1 MAIYEAERW
10 DWQPP
15 GKISPNNPMRD
26 PYQVL
31 GVPKSANEQQI
42 KAAYRKLAKALH
54 PDQNKDDPKAQA
66 KFAEATNAYDLLS
79 DKQKRGQYDRGE
91 IDAEGNP
98 KMPGFDF
105 SGFSGGRARRGGGG
119 FSTEDILKEFMGGL
133 GGGFSSTAE
142 GPMGMRM
149 GDRFGRVQTRGP
161 DYAVTV
167 KISLEQANARAAIPV
182 KLPTGK
188 TLSVKL
194 PAEVRDGQQ
203 IRLKGQG
210 GASPTGGPP
219 GDVLVTVSFE
229 RHRQFRLEGND
240 LRVEVPIRLYEAVL
254 GARIRVPTLQGAV
267 ELNIP
272 PGVDTTKSLRLKGKG
287 MFGKG
292 DLFATLRI
300 VLPEGG
306 DADLESLMRFMTAMA
321 SAPAAS
327 RARKKAKRLR
337 AASPSSPDGERL
349 RAGPSVAG
357 ASGPKASSASPGLT
371 CLACSLSGVAGA

>member
-15 GKISPNNPMRD
+15 GKISLYNPMRD

-31 GVPKSANEQQI
+31 GVPKSASEQQI
-42 KAAYRKLAKALH
+42 KAAYRKLAKAFH

-66 KFAEATNAYDLLS
+66 KFAEATTAYDLLS

-105 SGFSGGRARRGGGG
+105 SGFSGARARRGGGGGG

-133 GGGFSSTAE
+133 GGGFSTTGE
-142 GPMGMRM
+142 GPMGTRM
-149 GDRFGRVQTRGP
+149 GDRFTRVQTRGP

-167 KISLEQANARAAIPV
+167 KITLEQANARASVPV

-188 TLSVKL
+188 TLSVTL
-194 PAEVRDGQQ
+194 PAEVKDGQQ

-219 GDVLVTVSFE
+219 GDILITVVYE
-229 RHRQFRLEGND
+229 RHRQFRLEGLD
-240 LRVEVPIRLYEAVL
+240 LRVDVPVRLYEAVL
-254 GARIRVPTLQGAV
+254 GAKIRVPTLEGAV

-287 MFGKG
+287 LFGKG
-292 DLFATLRI
+292 DLFASLKI

-306 DADLESLMRFMTAMA
+306 DADLESLMRFWRDQK
-321 SAPAAS
+321 PYKVG
-327 RARKKAKRLR
+327 RA
-337 AASPSSPDGERL
+337 D
-349 RAGPSVAG
+349 
-357 ASGPKASSASPGLT
+357 
-371 CLACSLSGVAGA
+371 